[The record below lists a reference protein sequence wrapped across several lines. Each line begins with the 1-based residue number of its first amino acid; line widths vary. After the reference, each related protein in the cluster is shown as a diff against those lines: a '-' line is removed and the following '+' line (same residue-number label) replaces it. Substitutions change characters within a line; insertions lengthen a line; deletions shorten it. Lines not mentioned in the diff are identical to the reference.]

1 MKKHI
6 PGLKTEQ
13 FIDKLKFVYPE
24 TFSSIVEVLKSD
36 TVEKSFRGKKDQNLQ
51 IIESLKGE
59 NFSISSTEFDNIYT
73 YRESG
78 DHSLSRSLAF
88 INHKIY
94 IQDLSSMLPVLEL
107 KSILDVQK
115 QYKILDMCA
124 APGSKTT
131 QLAEAFPNAEIIAL
145 EKDRNR
151 FFTLKKVLEDY
162 ESNNVKAFLTDAI
175 RMPLEHP
182 ELQETFDVVLLDAPC
197 SSEGTIRQL
206 SDENLKFWNRHKY
219 KDFVNIQRRLLSSA
233 AHLVKP
239 GGIIM
244 YSTCT
249 YGPEEN
255 ELVIDKVIS
264 KYEDLEIETFRNEK
278 ILTQKNVINGFN
290 TWKDKKLNDSLIDT
304 VRVLPTKR
312 NGGFYMGKIRKTK
325 V

>member
-13 FIDKLKFVYPE
+13 FIDKLKSVYPE
-24 TFSSIVEVLKSD
+24 TFRQIVDILSSADLL
-36 TVEKSFRGKKDQNLQ
+36 KSFRVKKNLSNS
-51 IIESLKGE
+51 ILDSLKQE
-59 NFSISSTEFDNIYT
+59 NFIINDTEFEDIYT
-73 YRESG
+73 GKESG
-78 DHSLSRSLAF
+78 DHSLSRSSSF
-88 INHKIY
+88 INHDIY

-107 KSILDVQK
+107 KAILDIDK
-115 QYKILDMCA
+115 EYKILDMCA
-124 APGSKTT
+124 SPGSKTT
-131 QLAEAFPNAEIIAL
+131 QLSEAFINAEISAL

-162 ESNNVKAFLTDAI
+162 KSTNVNAFLTDAI
-175 RMPLEHP
+175 RIPLAHP

-219 KDFVNIQRRLLSSA
+219 KDFVNIQKRLLTSA
-233 AHLVKP
+233 VHLVKP

-255 ELVIDKVIS
+255 ELVIDKIIK
-264 KYEDLEIETFRNEK
+264 KYEDLEIEPFKNQK
-278 ILTQKNVINGFN
+278 ILDLENVINGFKA
-290 TWKDKKLNDSLIDT
+290 WKEKNLEESLVNT

-312 NGGFYMGKIRKTK
+312 NGGFYMAKIKKKK